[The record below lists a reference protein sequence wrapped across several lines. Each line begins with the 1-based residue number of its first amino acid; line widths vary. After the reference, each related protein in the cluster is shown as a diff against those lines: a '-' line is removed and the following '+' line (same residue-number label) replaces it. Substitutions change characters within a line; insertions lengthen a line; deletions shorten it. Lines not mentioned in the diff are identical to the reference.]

1 MFISDHATALNVMVG
16 VLCDFVASS
25 SEVQDQII
33 RLSEENPKPCL
44 SKIMQ
49 CFDTSPQEM
58 DVKYLYGCFVRTSFT
73 ANPQP
78 GSVNSFLPSTYTRL

>member
-49 CFDTSPQEM
+49 CFDTSPQGM
-58 DVKYLYGCFVRTSFT
+58 DVKYLLTV
-73 ANPQP
+73 
-78 GSVNSFLPSTYTRL
+78 L